1 MIPISVLREYMPKLK
16 DEDLKE
22 LGPVEYDQSKVPE
35 VSKKHAENVRR
46 KVYLPDM
53 TESFARGVEYAGLMS
68 SGAEN
73 KATNAD
79 LLSKDTQNRFDNQI
93 ANSQYDNE
101 VVDMRLPKNATVPFA
116 SARERLNYADD
127 NLNSR
132 AINVLNPPIGMNAA
146 KGDGITDDTAAIQA
160 IIDTL
165 GPYDE
170 IVIPTRSYLVNGL
183 LFDINNL
190 KINMSG
196 RFVPPINSA
205 GEVVT
210 IRADD
215 VNIKGVLKVERGDN
229 RLEIESVGVL
239 LHNANRVSGFI
250 DSSRNGIGVKIYAD
264 SGKGA
269 CYNELHLLNIW
280 SNRKGVLLDSVS
292 DDPLEGWVNENN
304 LYGGRFGW
312 SNTIG
317 YLNPGESR
325 IDAANRT
332 GFVHFE
338 EARAHMNDNV
348 LFSPSFEGTGGTF
361 VKTKGRYN
369 TIITPRFEG
378 ESVFYDWQ
386 EGSVYNQ
393 ILYPYHHDEI
403 NDTNAINSGSRNKIH
418 ARNFTNLGEHHL
430 ELSSIKIA
438 DDPRRS
444 THFTSGDGLIDIQS
458 TYSSED
464 KLILLRDSSGSEVLS
479 IDGLGNVSAVGKK
492 YWRTITPATTLKTHS
507 QLWKPQVKLNIG
519 NLVTMRGE
527 LEVVTALEHGA
538 YLFTLSPGLFSSEQ
552 EYKVS
557 TTART
562 GAVGSIKPIL
572 LKISTSGVVTLDY
585 STLSGGE
592 VIQLSGITYSI

>member
-1 MIPISVLREYMPKLK
+1 MDWNNINTDRDTSG
-16 DEDLKE
+16 
-22 LGPVEYDQSKVPE
+22 LGPIEYDQTKVPE
-35 VSKKHAENVRR
+35 LIRKHADDVRTKTYGQEVR
-46 KVYLPDM
+46 
-53 TESFARGVEYAGLMS
+53 EAQARNAEFAGLIAQEANDTS
-68 SGAEN
+68 KEA
-73 KATNAD
+73 KT
-79 LLSKDTQNRFDNQI
+79 LSIDTQNRFNTQI
-93 ANSQYDNE
+93 ANSQYDDE
-101 VVDMRLPKNATVPFA
+101 VVDMRLPKNSTVPFVT
-116 SARERLNYADD
+116 ARERLNYADD

-132 AINVLNPPIGMNAA
+132 AINVLYPPIGMTAA
-146 KGDGITDDTAAIQA
+146 KGDGVTDDTAAIQA

-165 GPYDE
+165 EPYDE
-170 IVIPTRSYLVNGL
+170 IVIPARSYSVNGL
-183 LFDINNL
+183 LFDINNF

-196 RFVPPINSA
+196 RFVPPIDSTGA
-205 GEVVT
+205 VVT
-210 IRADD
+210 INADD

-250 DSSRNGIGVKIYAD
+250 DSSRNGVGVKIYAD
-264 SGKGA
+264 GSKGA

-292 DDPLEGWVNENN
+292 DDPFEGWVNENN
-304 LYGGRFGW
+304 FYGGRFGW

-338 EARAHMNDNV
+338 ETRAHMNDNV
-348 LFSPSFEGTGGTF
+348 LFSPSFEGMGGTF

-393 ILYPYHHDEI
+393 IIYPYHHDEI
-403 NDTNAINSGSRNKIH
+403 DDTNAINNGTRNKIH

-458 TYSSED
+458 TYSNAD
-464 KLILLRDSSGSEVLS
+464 KLLLLRGSNGSEVFS

-492 YWRTITPATTLKTHS
+492 FWRAITPATTLKTHS
-507 QLWKPQVKLNIG
+507 QSWKPQVKLNIG
-519 NLVTMRGE
+519 NVVTMRGE

-538 YLFTLSPGLFSSEQ
+538 YLFTLSPDLFSSEQ
-552 EYKVS
+552 EYKVP

-562 GAVGSIKPIL
+562 GAVGSIKPVL
-572 LKISTSGVVTLDY
+572 LKINTSGVVTLDY
-585 STLSGGE
+585 SSLSVGE